1 MSCSKFKAMVIVF
14 FYIQGVVM
22 AEWEPSGQTVNQ
34 HSYIKIL
41 TKLHEKMRRKQPGF

>member
-22 AEWEPSGQTVNQ
+22 AQWEPSGQTVNLA
-34 HSYIKIL
+34 YYTEIL
-41 TKLHEKMRRKQPGF
+41 TNSHEKMRRKQPGF